1 MVTKIKK
8 RADFPTLYNLLI
20 SKSIADKLDLK
31 SNDPFIE
38 LISVKKNKSF
48 VAQETKIF
56 KEEKK
61 IHSSAPVEK
70 VKIDNISKKNKI
82 EAPPKLHI
90 LL

>member
-8 RADFPTLYNLLI
+8 RAEFPTLYNLLI

-61 IHSSAPVEK
+61 FILALLL
-70 VKIDNISKKNKI
+70 KK
-82 EAPPKLHI
+82 
-90 LL
+90 